1 MLAAGSCRRLSAD
14 RPVSF
19 AARSTVRS
27 RAGSSAFSGTTA
39 SRTVSG
45 APVLTAREVS
55 PRASSVPCE
64 WWGASASAV
73 LASVRCMGP

>member
-1 MLAAGSCRRLSAD
+1 MLAAVSCLTRSGD
-14 RPVSF
+14 CPVSF

-27 RAGSSAFSGTTA
+27 RAGSSEFSGTTT
-39 SRTVSG
+39 SRTESG
-45 APVLTAREVS
+45 APVFTGREVS

-64 WWGASASAV
+64 WWGASAIAV